1 MTSTARPAAPP
12 PSHADAEVPG
22 AVADTSPGTT
32 APMQTCRVG
41 GSVRDE
47 LLGLPVGDR
56 DWVVVG
62 ATPEQMLARGFRAV
76 GKDFPVFLHPQTH
89 EEYALARTE
98 RKTAPGYKGFDVHFS
113 PDVTLEEDLLRR
125 DLTINAMA
133 IDDDGN
139 IIDPFNGRADIEAR
153 IFRHISPAFREDPV
167 RILRVAR
174 FAARFPAFSVAPETL
189 TLMQA
194 MSAAGEVH
202 ALVAERVWQEIS
214 RGLMSAKPSRM
225 LEVLADAHALPILI
239 PALPAPAT
247 QPAWLAALDA
257 SAEAGDPLPI
267 RFSILLAGMSITAED
282 GNTPNASLPGT
293 SPKTA
298 GTRASKSPCQQA
310 VTEQARALR
319 APNDCI
325 DAASRL
331 AGEIPGPIPQA
342 AQKWFA
348 SPARKDA
355 VELVALFNR
364 HDAWRRPERLQQL
377 LMAARRLACA
387 DGHAGTSSAS
397 RIDLQTTPIPQMAD
411 TITATCRAIEH
422 ALQVASDVDT
432 GAIAQLHQQNPKG
445 IRQAIDDAR
454 VEAIHDSAAL
464 PSRPARPE
472 GIRGHE

>member
-1 MTSTARPAAPP
+1 
-12 PSHADAEVPG
+12 
-22 AVADTSPGTT
+22 
-32 APMQTCRVG
+32 MQTCRVG

-189 TLMQA
+189 ALMQA

-282 GNTPNASLPGT
+282 GNTPNAFLPGT
-293 SPKTA
+293 SPKAA
-298 GTRASKSPCQQA
+298 GTRATQSSCQQA

-325 DAASRL
+325 DA
-331 AGEIPGPIPQA
+331 
-342 AQKWFA
+342 
-348 SPARKDA
+348 
-355 VELVALFNR
+355 VERVALFNR

>member
-1 MTSTARPAAPP
+1 M
-12 PSHADAEVPG
+12 
-22 AVADTSPGTT
+22 ADTSPGTT

-62 ATPEQMLARGFRAV
+62 ATPEQMLARGFWAV

-472 GIRGHE
+472 GIRGDE